1 MSPFVAWVCIT
12 RDPISHTRF
21 GAVRKDAPEE
31 THMSLINRMRALVT
45 DDSGQDMLEYAL
57 LTALIALAAVVAVR
71 AAGVE
76 VNAIFGEI
84 QQELAQ

>member
-1 MSPFVAWVCIT
+1 MN
-12 RDPISHTRF
+12 
-21 GAVRKDAPEE
+21 
-31 THMSLINRMRALVT
+31 LINRLRALVT

-76 VNAIFGEI
+76 VSTIFDNI
-84 QQELAQ
+84 RAELAQ

>member
-1 MSPFVAWVCIT
+1 MN
-12 RDPISHTRF
+12 
-21 GAVRKDAPEE
+21 
-31 THMSLINRMRALVT
+31 LINRMRALVK

-76 VNAIFGEI
+76 VSNIFDNI
-84 QQELAQ
+84 KTELTQ